1 MKFKLYRNYGALNSP
16 PVFDAF
22 ENGVK
27 ALGHE
32 IVEDSED
39 VAVIWSVLWN
49 GRMLQNHSVYLK
61 CQQNKIPVII
71 IEVGNLKRGTTWR
84 ICCQHINGLGIF
96 GNIENLDPS
105 RPEKLGVSLRPEK
118 LKRRGEILIATQHA
132 RSLQWDGQ
140 PSMEQ
145 WVRNTIIEIKKYS
158 TRKIVVRPHPRS
170 LLREKFNDAVIEL
183 PRKIVNS
190 YDDFDINYDYHCVIN
205 HNSGPCVQAAIN
217 GTPIICDSSSLAF
230 PVSEK
235 WEKLE
240 NPQLPNRDEWFLKL
254 CHTEWTV
261 EEISQGI
268 PLARLE
274 NQLNIE
280 LQKKS

>member
-1 MKFKLYRNYGALNSP
+1 
-16 PVFDAF
+16 
-22 ENGVK
+22 
-27 ALGHE
+27 
-32 IVEDSED
+32 
-39 VAVIWSVLWN
+39 
-49 GRMLQNHSVYLK
+49 MLQNHAVYLK

-71 IEVGNLKRGTTWR
+71 IEVGNLIRGTTWR

-96 GNIENLDPS
+96 ENSENLDPA
-105 RPEKLGVSLRPEK
+105 RPGKLGVGIQPEK
-118 LKRRGEILIATQHA
+118 LKRRSEILIATQHA
-132 RSLQWDGQ
+132 RSLQWEGQ

-145 WVRNTIIEIKKYS
+145 WVRNTIVEIKKYS

-170 LLREKFNDAVIEL
+170 LLRENFNDAVIEL
-183 PRKIVNS
+183 PRKIINS
-190 YDDFDINYDYHCVIN
+190 YDNFDINYDYHCVIN
-205 HNSGPCVQAAIN
+205 HNSGPAVQAAIN
-217 GTPIICDSSSLAF
+217 GTPVICDSSSLAF

-240 NPQLPNRDEWFLKL
+240 TPELPDRSDWFLKL

-261 EEISQGI
+261 DEISQGI